1 MDLAVKTVAST
12 AEIWVMVILLSI
24 LTGILVSAATMADA
38 WQVRANRRA
47 RRLAALG
54 FREIGGADP
63 DAGPVT
69 AVVAGDMTSA
79 DAAGGGRDMVPAP
92 RPGAAAADAP
102 TRPDLPA
109 VPGGPALPGQRGGE
123 SDRAERAGADQ
134 AADQRPDQ
142 GAGGGLPPDDDPG
155 QRQP

>member
-12 AEIWVMVILLSI
+12 AEIWVMVIVLSI
-24 LTGILVSAATMADA
+24 LTGILVSAAAMADA

-54 FREIGGADP
+54 FREVGGADP
-63 DAGPVT
+63 DAAPVA
-69 AVVAGDMTSA
+69 AVVAGDMTHA
-79 DAAGGGRDMVPAP
+79 GAAGAAGGAGAGREMVPAP
-92 RPGAAAADAP
+92 RPGGVAADAP

-109 VPGGPALPGQRGGE
+109 VPGGQALPGQRGGE
-123 SDRAERAGADQ
+123 SDRAERAGA
-134 AADQRPDQ
+134 
-142 GAGGGLPPDDDPG
+142 PDDDPG